1 MMVKEKALVP
11 KRGPVVKI
19 SADKFGSNLQ
29 MENSYPL
36 LCNPRSVGQ
45 DEKKGS
51 IIKFRQTSVKAIL
64 LGNSPP

>member
-1 MMVKEKALVP
+1 MMVKEKANVP
-11 KRGPVVKI
+11 KRRPC
-19 SADKFGSNLQ
+19 SSDPDKFGSNLQ

-36 LCNPRSVGQ
+36 LCNLRSVGQ

-51 IIKFRQTSVKAIL
+51 IIKFRQISVKAIL